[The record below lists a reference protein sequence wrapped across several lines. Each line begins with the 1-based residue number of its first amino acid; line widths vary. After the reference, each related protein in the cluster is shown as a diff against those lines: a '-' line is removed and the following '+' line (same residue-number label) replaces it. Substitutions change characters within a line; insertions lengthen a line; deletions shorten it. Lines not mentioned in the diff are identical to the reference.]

1 MVEEFFTNVQ
11 KRDGRFVPFNEE
23 KIANAIF
30 KAAKSVGGKDY
41 GSARNIARKVTNDLR
56 RSFGGK
62 SPTIEEVQD
71 SVEKILIEDGRA
83 KTAKAFILYRDERKR
98 MRSKIQ
104 VRKKVRGKASST
116 DLLLLVEPSSKDE
129 LFEWSK
135 SKIASA
141 LHKEASIPLA
151 EAEEIADAVEERI
164 FKSGLKKISTSL
176 IRALVDTELFD
187 RGYQSKLEKQTLIG
201 MPVYDL
207 KQLISSMSNENSNVA
222 ANNPEAVNLSIAE
235 NILKQFALNNLFS
248 KDISKAH
255 LEGAIHLH
263 DLGYPI
269 RTYCSAHSLEYIKK
283 YGLKLENLSTVS
295 APAKHAQTLTGHL
308 NTFLASMQAYY
319 AGALGIS
326 YVNLFYAPLMRGMSF
341 ERMKQEAQ
349 YLIFSCSQNAFS
361 RGGQTLFIDFN
372 IHTGIPSY
380 LKNVPAIGPGGKY
393 MLEKKDG
400 SIEKLDEVPRNK
412 NGELEQ
418 SADGKIL
425 TYLDFEAE
433 AQQFCRAL
441 MEVWRE
447 GDRNNLPFPFP
458 KFDLHVNQDSFDD
471 PKQRELLSEACVIA
485 SENGS
490 PYFIFDRDE
499 VNLSMCCRLRTEI
512 TDNYMVLH
520 PESMRFCGFQNVSI
534 NLPQAA
540 FKSSKN
546 TGKTIKTVEAMMD
559 LAVKAHLQKKK
570 FIDQLMSA
578 PHMPL
583 WQIGKVA
590 EDGRKYV
597 DTDKATYIIGIIGL
611 NECVKYLTD
620 KELHESEDAYKEG
633 LKIISAMYLKVKALE
648 KEHKLKFTLEET
660 PAESASSRM
669 AKVDLRRF
677 DFVKDYVQGDVASE
691 NVYYT
696 NSVHF
701 SPNSEVD
708 IIERI
713 DKQAKFNTL
722 IESGAITH
730 VFLGE
735 QKPDP
740 AAIFELVKRTWDN
753 TPSAQIVISP
763 EFTICKDCDKISR
776 GFVRSAVQG
785 AEEESSTEKEVSI
798 KKENSGKLDK
808 SNKSKKSVAEVC

>member
-1 MVEEFFTNVQ
+1 MVEEFFSEVK
-11 KRDGRFVPFNEE
+11 KRDGRIVPFNEE
-23 KIANAIF
+23 KIAKAIF
-30 KAAKSVGGKDY
+30 KAAQSVGGKDY
-41 GSARNIARKVTNDLR
+41 NAARKIGRKVTNRLR
-56 RSFGGK
+56 ETFGDK
-62 SPTIEEVQD
+62 TPTIEDIQD
-71 SVEKILIEDGRA
+71 AVEKVLIEDGRA
-83 KTAKAFILYRDERKR
+83 KTAKAFILYRAKRKAL
-98 MRSKIQ
+98 RSKLR
-104 VRKKVRGKASST
+104 VRKKIRDKVSST
-116 DLLLLVEPSSKDE
+116 DLLLLVEPSSRDE
-129 LFEWSK
+129 LIEWDK

-141 LHKEASIPLA
+141 LHKEAGLPIA
-151 EAEEIADAVEERI
+151 EAEEIADDVEDRI
-164 FKSGLKKISTSL
+164 FKSGIKTLSTT
-176 IRALVDTELFD
+176 IVRALVDNELFE
-187 RGYQSKLEKQTLIG
+187 RGYQAKLEKQKLIG

-222 ANNPEAVNLSIAE
+222 TNNPEAVNLSIAE
-235 NILKQFALNNLFS
+235 NILKQFALNHVFS

-283 YGLKLENLSTVS
+283 YGLSLENLSTTS
-295 APAKHAQTLTGHL
+295 APANHTQTLTGHL

-326 YVNLFYAPLMRGMSF
+326 YVNVFYAPLMKGMSF

-372 IHTGIPSY
+372 IHTGIPGY
-380 LKNVPAIGPGGKY
+380 LKDVPAVGPGGKY
-393 MLEKKDG
+393 MLKKTDG
-400 SIEKLDEVPRNK
+400 SIEKLGDVPRNK
-412 NGELEQ
+412 AGELKQ
-418 SADGKIL
+418 PKTGRIL
-425 TYLDFEAE
+425 TYSDFEDE
-433 AQQFCRAL
+433 AQQFCKAL
-441 MEVWRE
+441 MDVWRE
-447 GDRNNLPFPFP
+447 GDSQGLPFPFP

-471 PKQRELLSEACVIA
+471 PKQKELLDYACLIA

-490 PYFIFDRDE
+490 TYFIFDRDE

-512 TDNYMVLH
+512 TDNDMVLR
-520 PESMRFCGFQNVSI
+520 PETMRFCGFQNVSI

-540 FKSSKN
+540 FKA
-546 TGKTIKTVEAMMD
+546 GKGNIKKIINNVDSLMD

-570 FIDQLMSA
+570 FIDNLMSA

-590 EDGRKYV
+590 EDGKKYV

-611 NECVKYLTD
+611 NECVKYATG
-620 KELHESEDAYKEG
+620 KELHESEEAFKTG
-633 LKIISAMYLKVKALE
+633 LNIISGMYLKTKALE

-669 AKVDLRRF
+669 AKIDLRKF
-677 DFVKDYVQGDVASE
+677 PFAKDCVKGGVGSE

-701 SPNSEVD
+701 SADADVD

-713 DKQAKFNTL
+713 EKQAKFNTL

-740 AAIFELVKRTWDN
+740 KAVFELVKKTWDN

-763 EFTICKDCDKISR
+763 EFTVCKDCKRISR
-776 GFVRSAVQG
+776 GFARG
-785 AEEESSTEKEVSI
+785 ESSNTEV
-798 KKENSGKLDK
+798 
-808 SNKSKKSVAEVC
+808 NK